1 MKPFKPMLA
10 VNANLDN
17 LTFPLLASAKL
28 DGIRAI
34 VRNGVVMSRTLKP
47 IPNKYVQARFC
58 HLEHFDGELIVGEPT
73 DAEVYRNTV
82 SHVMAHDKTDFPVSF
97 IVFDHIEQP
106 GEPYAAR
113 LRNLPSVVETGKPYA
128 GVNALQQFPI
138 NNLEQLFEL
147 ETSMLRLGYEGLILR
162 NATAPY
168 KYGRSTAKEGYLLK
182 LKRFTDAEATV
193 TGFEERMRN
202 DNVATIDE
210 LGHTKR
216 SSHQANKVGHG
227 DLGALVCDFKG
238 EEVKVGTGFSAEERK
253 DIWSRQQSVLG
264 KLVKFKYFDY
274 GVKDAPR
281 HPVFL
286 GWRDPI
292 DI

>member
-10 VNANLDN
+10 VNADLDN
-17 LTFPLLASAKL
+17 LAFPLLASAKL

-34 VRNGVVMSRTLKP
+34 VRSGVVMSRTLKP
-47 IPNKYVQARFC
+47 IPNKYVQARFG

-73 DAEVYRNTV
+73 DSEVYRNTV

-106 GEPYAAR
+106 NVPYASR
-113 LRNLPSVVETGKPYA
+113 LRNLAFNHEPTAAV
-128 GVNALQQFPI
+128 LQQFPI

-147 ETSMLRLGYEGLILR
+147 ETTMLRQGFEGLILR
-162 NATAPY
+162 SATAPY

-227 DLGALVCDFKG
+227 DLGALVCDFRG
-238 EEVKVGTGFSAEERK
+238 EEVKVGTGFTADERK

-264 KLVKFKYFDY
+264 RLVKFKYFDY